1 MLNSNKDLGGLNFQ
15 ESAIH
20 SETLLIYP
28 VGIKLCKKVLAY
40 NPIQYGLLA
49 NLQALVNET

>member
-1 MLNSNKDLGGLNFQ
+1 MLNSNKDLVGLNFQ

-49 NLQALVNET
+49 NLHALVNKT